1 MGSSEVKGE
10 ATEKG
15 LRMEALRVNGPL
27 FCCSLLFLLALAPSA
42 LGTSVAFLH
51 ESLMYIIITNY
62 LSLYSSELD
71 GLIFTTG
78 CRGGKAGASH
88 FSPLPSLCYHP

>member
-10 ATEKG
+10 ASEKG

-42 LGTSVAFLH
+42 LGTSLAFL
-51 ESLMYIIITNY
+51 IISIIK
-62 LSLYSSELD
+62 
-71 GLIFTTG
+71 LIINFYHFIPPNWTG
-78 CRGGKAGASH
+78 
-88 FSPLPSLCYHP
+88 